1 MYILAPFFDKI
12 FSKISGKVCVVICV
26 ILLSVFCVDLIYS
39 QFKPNTG
46 KGITEY
52 KNAMSS
58 KGKIVE
64 HAENSADIQLR
75 KGFK

>member
-1 MYILAPFFDKI
+1 M
-12 FSKISGKVCVVICV
+12 
-26 ILLSVFCVDLIYS
+26 LLSVFCVDLIYS